1 MPVAMFVISKFL
13 ISKFLP
19 DQISYRYEIQY
30 MKFHTLN
37 HYHSAYKVLHTN
49 HTGVT
54 VHDECYP

>member
-19 DQISYRYEIQY
+19 DQISYEIQY

-37 HYHSAYKVLHTN
+37 HSAYKILHTN